1 MFRKIGRDNAS
12 TSLNCRVINH
22 PCRLPSG
29 FCNLRAI
36 LIFAWPSNTGATLK
50 RSLII
55 SACLAFFTCFFSL
68 PLSGQQPSSSHPLG
82 SHQANSYKED
92 LDGLLKRRYIR
103 VLTTLN
109 QTNFFIHQG
118 RFFGYEYEIVKGWE
132 KKLNK
137 GKKGKDLHT
146 VVELIPVNRDELISK
161 LIAGYGDIAAAGL
174 TITDSRRR
182 LADFTIP
189 YLTGVDE
196 VIVTHKQAFKPRTIE
211 DLAGR
216 RVFVR
221 KSSSYYEGLTA
232 LNKKLRKSGKRP
244 VKIIAADENLETEDI
259 LELVNTGAVEF
270 TVSDSH
276 IANIWAD
283 IFSNLVIH
291 NALKLRSGGEIAWM
305 IRKNSPKLKASLNAF
320 LKQRQKG
327 TLLGNIYFK
336 RYYEKNPWIK
346 NPLSSDR
353 NKNLLKYKK
362 LLKKYA
368 DRYGFD
374 WLLIAALAYQESRF
388 DHTKK
393 NKSGAVGLMQI
404 LPSTAKDKN
413 IEIRNVHLLEN
424 NIHAGVKYLAF
435 LKEKYFNDS
444 RIRPR
449 DQVRFALAAYNAG
462 PSKIQ
467 RVRAK
472 TKQMGLDPNRWFRN
486 VELATLKI
494 VGQETVRYVSDINK
508 YYVIYRFTSKVSE
521 TREKEMKE
529 IGGKANLNQNLNLA
543 DMR

>member
-1 MFRKIGRDNAS
+1 MKRF
-12 TSLNCRVINH
+12 LVI
-22 PCRLPSG
+22 C
-29 FCNLRAI
+29 
-36 LIFAWPSNTGATLK
+36 
-50 RSLII
+50 
-55 SACLAFFTCFFSL
+55 ACLAVCTGFFGL
-68 PLSGQQPSSSHPLG
+68 PVSGQQPPSSHPLG

-92 LDGLLKRRYIR
+92 LDGLLKRRYVR

-109 QTNFFIHQG
+109 QTNFFLHHG

-132 KKLNK
+132 KELNT

-146 VVELIPVNRDELISK
+146 VVEFIPVNRDELIAK
-161 LIAGYGDIAAAGL
+161 LVAGYGDIAAAGL

-182 LADFTIP
+182 LADFTTP

-196 VIVTHKQAFKPRTIE
+196 VIVTHKQAFKPSTIE
-211 DLAGR
+211 ELAGR

-221 KSSSYYEGLTA
+221 KSSSYYESLTA
-232 LNKKLRKSGKRP
+232 LNKKLRKAGKRP

-259 LELVNTGAVEF
+259 LELVNTGAVDF

-276 IANIWAD
+276 IANIWTG

-291 NALKLRSGGEIAWM
+291 KELKLRSGGEIAWM
-305 IRKNSPKLKASLNAF
+305 VRKNSPKLKASLNAF
-320 LKQRQKG
+320 IKQRQKG
-327 TLLGNIYFK
+327 TLLGNIYFE
-336 RYYEKNPWIK
+336 RYYEKNAWIK
-346 NPLSSDR
+346 NPLSSNRD
-353 NKNLLKYKK
+353 KTLLKYKK

-374 WLLIAALAYQESRF
+374 WQLLAALAYQESRF
-388 DHTKK
+388 DHTQK
-393 NKSGAVGLMQI
+393 NKSGAVGLMQV
-404 LPSTAKDKN
+404 LPSTGKDKN
-413 IEIRNVHLLEN
+413 IGIRNVHLLEN

-435 LKEKYFNDS
+435 LKNKYFDDV

-449 DQVRFALAAYNAG
+449 DQVRLALAAYNAG
-462 PSKIQ
+462 PGKIQ

-486 VELATLKI
+486 VELATLKM
-494 VGQETVRYVSDINK
+494 VGQETVRYVSNINK

-529 IGGKANLNQNLNLA
+529 IGKKAN
-543 DMR
+543 

>member
-1 MFRKIGRDNAS
+1 M
-12 TSLNCRVINH
+12 
-22 PCRLPSG
+22 
-29 FCNLRAI
+29 
-36 LIFAWPSNTGATLK
+36 K
-50 RSLII
+50 RSLVIC
-55 SACLAFFTCFFSL
+55 ACLAFFNGFFSL
-68 PLSGQQPSSSHPLG
+68 PLAGQQASTSHPLG
-82 SHQANSYKED
+82 SHLSDSYKED

-109 QTNFFIHQG
+109 QTNFFLHHG
-118 RFFGYEYEIVKGWE
+118 RFFGHEYEIVKGYE
-132 KKLNK
+132 KELNK

-146 VVELIPVNRDELISK
+146 VIEFIPTNRDELIDK
-161 LIAGYGDIAAAGL
+161 LVGGYGDIAAAGL

-189 YLTGVDE
+189 YLTDVDE
-196 VIVTHKQAFKPRTIE
+196 VIVTHKQAFQPNTIE

-221 KSSSYYEGLTA
+221 KSSSYYESLTA
-232 LNKKLRKSGKRP
+232 LNKKLRKLDKRP
-244 VKIIAADENLETEDI
+244 VEVIAADENLETEDI

-276 IANIWAD
+276 IANIWSE
-283 IFSNLVIH
+283 IFPNLVIRKD
-291 NALKLRSGGEIAWM
+291 LKLRSGGEIAWM

-320 LKQRQKG
+320 LRQHQKG

-336 RYYEKNPWIK
+336 RYYEQNPWIK
-346 NPLSSDR
+346 NPLSADR
-353 NKNLLKYKK
+353 DQSLLKFKK

-368 DRYGFD
+368 DRYKFD

-393 NKSGAVGLMQI
+393 NKSGAVGLMQV
-404 LPSTAKDKN
+404 LPSTGKDKN
-413 IEIRNVHLLEN
+413 IGIRNVHHLEN

-435 LKEKYFNDS
+435 LKKKYFNDP
-444 RIRPR
+444 RILPR
-449 DQVRFALAAYNAG
+449 NQVRFALAAYNAG
-462 PSKIQ
+462 PAKIQ
-467 RVRAK
+467 RARSEA
-472 TKQMGLDPNRWFRN
+472 KQMGLDPNRWFRN

-494 VGQETVRYVSDINK
+494 VGQETVRYVSSINK

-529 IGGKANLNQNLNLA
+529 IGKKAS
-543 DMR
+543 

>member
-1 MFRKIGRDNAS
+1 MKRF
-12 TSLNCRVINH
+12 LVI
-22 PCRLPSG
+22 C
-29 FCNLRAI
+29 
-36 LIFAWPSNTGATLK
+36 
-50 RSLII
+50 
-55 SACLAFFTCFFSL
+55 ACLAVCTGFFGL
-68 PLSGQQPSSSHPLG
+68 PVSGQQPPSSHPLG

-109 QTNFFIHQG
+109 QTNFFLHHG

-132 KKLNK
+132 KELNT

-146 VVELIPVNRDELISK
+146 VVEFIPVNRDELIAK
-161 LIAGYGDIAAAGL
+161 LVAGYGDIAAAGL

-182 LADFTIP
+182 LADFTTP

-196 VIVTHKQAFKPRTIE
+196 VIVTHKQAFKPSTIE
-211 DLAGR
+211 ELAGR

-221 KSSSYYEGLTA
+221 KSSSYYESLTA
-232 LNKKLRKSGKRP
+232 LNKKLRKAGKRP

-259 LELVNTGAVEF
+259 LELVNTGAVDF

-276 IANIWAD
+276 IANIWTG

-291 NALKLRSGGEIAWM
+291 KELKLRSGGEIAWM
-305 IRKNSPKLKASLNAF
+305 VRKNSPKLKASLNAF
-320 LKQRQKG
+320 IKQRQKG
-327 TLLGNIYFK
+327 TLLGNIYFE
-336 RYYEKNPWIK
+336 RYYEKNAWIK
-346 NPLSSDR
+346 NPLSSNRD
-353 NKNLLKYKK
+353 KTLLKYKK

-374 WLLIAALAYQESRF
+374 WQLLAALAYQESRF
-388 DHTKK
+388 DHTQK
-393 NKSGAVGLMQI
+393 NKSGAVGLMQV
-404 LPSTAKDKN
+404 LPSTGKDKN
-413 IEIRNVHLLEN
+413 IGIRNVHLLEN

-435 LKEKYFNDS
+435 LKNKYFNDV

-449 DQVRFALAAYNAG
+449 DQVRLALAAYNAG
-462 PSKIQ
+462 PGKIQ

-486 VELATLKI
+486 VELATLKM
-494 VGQETVRYVSDINK
+494 VGQETVRYVSNINK

-529 IGGKANLNQNLNLA
+529 IGKKAN
-543 DMR
+543 